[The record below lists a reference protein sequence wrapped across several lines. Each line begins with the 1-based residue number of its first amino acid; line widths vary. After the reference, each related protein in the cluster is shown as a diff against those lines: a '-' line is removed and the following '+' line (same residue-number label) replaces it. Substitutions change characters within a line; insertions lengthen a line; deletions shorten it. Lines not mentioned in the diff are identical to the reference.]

1 MGPGRLTGMNA
12 REVPEACGA
21 VEHLASM
28 GPGRLTG
35 MNDGGVALA
44 HASQTSASMGP
55 GRLTGMNGTD
65 PANPGRGAWLLQ
77 WGPVD

>member
-12 REVPEACGA
+12 VIRPVSCCYCGSFNGA
-21 VEHLASM
+21 RSIDRDERPWLHPFGRYAAPRASM

-35 MNDGGVALA
+35 MNVGGIVSL
-44 HASQTSASMGP
+44 SWP
-55 GRLTGMNGTD
+55 G
-65 PANPGRGAWLLQ
+65 WLQ